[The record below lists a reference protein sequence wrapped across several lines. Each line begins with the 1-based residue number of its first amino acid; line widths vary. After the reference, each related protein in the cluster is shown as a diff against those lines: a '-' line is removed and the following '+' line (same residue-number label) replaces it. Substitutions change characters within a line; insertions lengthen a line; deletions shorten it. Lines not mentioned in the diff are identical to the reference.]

1 MRRMR
6 TPLFLVICLLL
17 TSLAYS
23 KGTPALLRCSFN
35 GGVDIYARA
44 EPSSPIIA
52 TLKCGDR
59 LVLLDEQGSGPPH
72 VRTQDGRDGFILSH
86 NLGQWWIQPEGTEPA
101 TGIATNTSKSP
112 TTPSAPP
119 AIRESRSEPRV
130 SGKRIILVTAVTHDS
145 NLVTSTSTYQTPG
158 TAQTNCGGTS
168 TTTGP
173 ITNSSV
179 NCNTT
184 YTPPQQHDITIS
196 RLDVVDK
203 VKTENGQI
211 YTISCSA
218 NWVGSNCGPLIDGDV
233 FEAEVEKTTMWIT
246 ARKGGN
252 QGKQIRIKYKIL
264 DIR

>member
-6 TPLFLVICLLL
+6 TQIFLLFTYVIV
-17 TSLAYS
+17 TSPAYS
-23 KGTPALLRCSFN
+23 QGTPALLRCSS

-44 EPSSPIIA
+44 EPSSPIVA
-52 TLKCGDR
+52 RLKCGDR
-59 LVLLDEQGSGPPH
+59 LLLLDGSGAPH
-72 VRTQDGRDGFILSH
+72 VRTQDGKDGFILSH
-86 NLGQWWIQPEGTEPA
+86 NLGQWWIQPEGTGPA
-101 TGIATNTSKSP
+101 TGKAINTSNSP
-112 TTPSAPP
+112 TTTSAPR

-130 SGKRIILVTAVTHDS
+130 SAKQFILVTAVTHDS

-158 TAQTNCGGTS
+158 TAQTNCGGTA

-173 ITNSSV
+173 ITNSSL

-203 VKTENGQI
+203 VKAENGQI

-218 NWVGSNCGPLIDGDV
+218 NWVGSNCGPLIDGDI
-233 FEAEVEKTTMWIT
+233 FEAEVDKTTMWIM

>member
-1 MRRMR
+1 M
-6 TPLFLVICLLL
+6 
-17 TSLAYS
+17 
-23 KGTPALLRCSFN
+23 PALLRCSSN
-35 GGVDIYARA
+35 DGLDIYVRP

-52 TLKCGDR
+52 RLKCGDR
-59 LVLLDEQGSGPPH
+59 LVLLEQESGPPH
-72 VRTQDGRDGFILSH
+72 VRTQDGKEGFILSH

-101 TGIATNTSKSP
+101 TSKATNTSNSP
-112 TTPSAPP
+112 TTPSGGKHI
-119 AIRESRSEPRV
+119 IR
-130 SGKRIILVTAVTHDS
+130 VTAVTHDS

-158 TAQTNCGGTS
+158 TAQTNCGGTA

-173 ITNSSV
+173 VTNSSV

-184 YTPPQQHDITIS
+184 YTPPQQHNITIS
-196 RLDVVDK
+196 RLDVVDR
-203 VKTENGQI
+203 VKADNGET

-218 NWVGSNCGPLIDGDV
+218 NWVGSNCGPLIDGDI

-252 QGKQIRIKYKIL
+252 QGKNIRVKYKIL